1 MDRTAPQFMKLMN
14 RVTVNS
20 LIGAMCRITE
30 PASTHGQ
37 QNLTVRSIEKRLPW
51 TDGRKPEAEQIAQRC
66 DCLHRQ
72 LKKGRNK
79 RLAHNDLNTI
89 LADTGFPLP
98 LKIAKEVIDQLE
110 CLIELA
116 YAQSGPPLGGVVLGG
131 KGDVRDFKKALGDS
145 VLYERAL
152 ADPRLPE
159 DLKTEM
165 LLWRL
170 EISEP

>member
-1 MDRTAPQFMKLMN
+1 MKLMN

-51 TDGRKPEAEQIAQRC
+51 TDGRKLEAEQIAQRC

-98 LKIAKEVIDQLE
+98 PKIAKEVIDSWSASLSSHTRSPDHPW
-110 CLIELA
+110 A
-116 YAQSGPPLGGVVLGG
+116 ASSWVVRETCGTSRKLWAIRYSTN
-131 KGDVRDFKKALGDS
+131 VLSRIRD
-145 VLYERAL
+145 Y
-152 ADPRLPE
+152 
-159 DLKTEM
+159 LK
-165 LLWRL
+165 
-170 EISEP
+170 I